1 MQRSVRLIRCDA
13 ASRHHRLNNS
23 EERLSCRRR
32 NSSRARATQS
42 DLLASLLSLAIAAPA
57 LAGDCPADKA
67 GTNPLPGAAT
77 APVGVTE
84 MELRIDRSREGIAS
98 TCPQRRLRYRHMEIQ
113 PGGVVP
119 LHSHAD
125 RPALI
130 MVNQGQIFEYSSQC
144 TVPIL
149 HKAGE
154 IARESNGLMHWWKN
168 EGKVVV
174 VLTIADIVNDKKPDS
189 MMPMM

>member
-1 MQRSVRLIRCDA
+1 MSSQARSVTGA
-13 ASRHHRLNNS
+13 GASV
-23 EERLSCRRR
+23 
-32 NSSRARATQS
+32 
-42 DLLASLLSLAIAAPA
+42 LLLGLLSVLFVAPSF
-57 LAGDCPADKA
+57 AGECPSGKA
-67 GTNPLPGAAT
+67 GANELPGAAT

-84 MELRIDRSREGIAS
+84 MELSYIDLGKEAVNL
-98 TCPQRRLRYRHMEIQ
+98 PQRRLRYRHMEIA

-119 LHSHAD
+119 LHSHGD

-154 IARESNGLMHWWKN
+154 IGRESNGLKHWWKN
-168 EGKVVV
+168 EGNVTV
-174 VLTIADIVNDKKPDS
+174 VLTIADIVNDKKVD
-189 MMPMM
+189 PMKDM

>member
-1 MQRSVRLIRCDA
+1 MLNRSRVHA
-13 ASRHHRLNNS
+13 AKSVFV
-23 EERLSCRRR
+23 
-32 NSSRARATQS
+32 
-42 DLLASLLSLAIAAPA
+42 ASLLSLAAAAPA
-57 LAGDCPADKA
+57 LAGTCPADKA
-67 GTNPLPGAAT
+67 GNNALAGAAT

-84 MELRIDRSREGIAS
+84 MELAYIDLAKESVNL
-98 TCPQRRLRYRHMEIQ
+98 PQRRLRYRYMEIQ

-130 MVNQGQIFEYSSQC
+130 MVNQGQIFEYSSKC
-144 TVPIL
+144 TVPIM

-168 EGKVVV
+168 EGNAVV

>member
-1 MQRSVRLIRCDA
+1 MSTSNTRS
-13 ASRHHRLNNS
+13 
-23 EERLSCRRR
+23 
-32 NSSRARATQS
+32 ARKAQS
-42 DLLASLLSLAIAAPA
+42 ILVASLLSLAVAAPV
-57 LAGDCPADKA
+57 LAGECPAGQA
-67 GTNPLPGAAT
+67 GANPLPGAAT

-84 MELRIDRSREGIAS
+84 MELASIDLANESVNL
-98 TCPQRRLRYRHMEIQ
+98 PQRRLRYRHMEIQ
-113 PGGVVP
+113 PGGIVP

-144 TVPIL
+144 LVPIS

-154 IARESNGLMHWWKN
+154 IARESNGLKHWWKN

-174 VLTIADIVNDKKPDS
+174 VLTIADIVNDRKPDS

>member
-1 MQRSVRLIRCDA
+1 MSTSKPI
-13 ASRHHRLNNS
+13 
-23 EERLSCRRR
+23 
-32 NSSRARATQS
+32 
-42 DLLASLLSLAIAAPA
+42 A
-57 LAGDCPADKA
+57 LARPAPSSSPA
-67 GTNPLPGAAT
+67 CCRSPSRRPRSPENARRTRPAT
-77 APVGVTE
+77 IRFPAPPRRPSASTE
-84 MELRIDRSREGIAS
+84 MELASIDLAKESVKLPE
-98 TCPQRRLRYRHMEIQ
+98 RRLRYRHMEIQ
-113 PGGVVP
+113 PGGIVP

-130 MVNQGQIFEYSSQC
+130 MVNQGQIFEYSSKC
-144 TVPIL
+144 TVPIS

-168 EGKVVV
+168 EGNVVV

>member
-1 MQRSVRLIRCDA
+1 MNTS
-13 ASRHHRLNNS
+13 HR
-23 EERLSCRRR
+23 
-32 NSSRARATQS
+32 SRARTAQS
-42 DLLASLLSLAIAAPA
+42 ALLAGLLSLAVAAPA
-57 LAGDCPADKA
+57 LAGSCPPDKL
-67 GTNPLPGAAT
+67 GNNPLTAAAK

-84 MELRIDRSREGIAS
+84 MELAFIDLSKES
-98 TCPQRRLRYRHMEIQ
+98 VNLPQRRLRYRHMEIQ

-130 MVNQGQIFEYSSQC
+130 MVNQGQIFEYSSKC
-144 TVPIL
+144 MVPIS

-154 IARESNGLMHWWKN
+154 IARESNGLQHWWKN
-168 EGKVVV
+168 EGNVVV
-174 VLTIADIVNDKKPDS
+174 VLTIADIVNDRKPDS

>member
-1 MQRSVRLIRCDA
+1 
-13 ASRHHRLNNS
+13 
-23 EERLSCRRR
+23 
-32 NSSRARATQS
+32 
-42 DLLASLLSLAIAAPA
+42 
-57 LAGDCPADKA
+57 
-67 GTNPLPGAAT
+67 
-77 APVGVTE
+77 
-84 MELRIDRSREGIAS
+84 MELSFIDLGKEAVNL
-98 TCPQRRLRYRHMEIQ
+98 PQRRLRFRHMEIA

-119 LHSHAD
+119 LHTHAD

-154 IARESNGLMHWWKN
+154 IGRESNGLKHWWKN
-168 EGKVVV
+168 EGNVVV
-174 VLTIADIVNDKKPDS
+174 ILTIADIVNDKKPDT

>member
-1 MQRSVRLIRCDA
+1 MSTSNR
-13 ASRHHRLNNS
+13 
-23 EERLSCRRR
+23 
-32 NSSRARATQS
+32 SRARAAQS
-42 DLLASLLSLAIAAPA
+42 VLLASLLSFVVAAPV
-57 LAGDCPADKA
+57 LAGDCPKDKVGA
-67 GTNPLPGAAT
+67 NPLAGAAT

-84 MELRIDRSREGIAS
+84 MELSSIDLSKES
-98 TCPQRRLRYRHMEIQ
+98 VKLPERRLRYRHMEIR

-119 LHSHAD
+119 LHTHAD

-130 MVNQGQIFEYSSQC
+130 MVNQGQIFEYSSKC
-144 TVPIL
+144 TVPIV

-168 EGKVVV
+168 EGNVVV

>member
-1 MQRSVRLIRCDA
+1 MTTSKQI
-13 ASRHHRLNNS
+13 
-23 EERLSCRRR
+23 
-32 NSSRARATQS
+32 RARATRTI
-42 DLLASLLSLAIAAPA
+42 LFASLLSLAVAAPA
-57 LAGDCPADKA
+57 FAGECPNGKA
-67 GTNPLPGAAT
+67 GNNPLPGAAT

-84 MELRIDRSREGIAS
+84 MELASIDLVKENVKL
-98 TCPQRRLRYRHMEIQ
+98 PERRLRYRHMEIQ
-113 PGGVVP
+113 PGGIVP
-119 LHSHAD
+119 FHSHAD

-130 MVNQGQIFEYSSQC
+130 MVNQGQIFEYSSKC
-144 TVPIL
+144 TVPIV

-168 EGKVVV
+168 EGNVVV

>member
-1 MQRSVRLIRCDA
+1 MSMSNR
-13 ASRHHRLNNS
+13 
-23 EERLSCRRR
+23 
-32 NSSRARATQS
+32 SRARAAQS
-42 DLLASLLSLAIAAPA
+42 ALLAGLLSLAVAAPA
-57 LAGDCPADKA
+57 LAGNCPADKVGA
-67 GTNPLPGAAT
+67 NPLPGAAK

-84 MELRIDRSREGIAS
+84 MELAFIDLGKESVNL
-98 TCPQRRLRYRHMEIQ
+98 PQRRLRYRHMEIQ

-149 HKAGE
+149 HKAGD

-168 EGKVVV
+168 EGSVVV
-174 VLTIADIVNDKKPDS
+174 VLTIADIVNDKKPDT

>member
-1 MQRSVRLIRCDA
+1 MFTSNQTRGRAARSALVA
-13 ASRHHRLNNS
+13 G
-23 EERLSCRRR
+23 
-32 NSSRARATQS
+32 
-42 DLLASLLSLAIAAPA
+42 LLSLAIAARA
-57 LAGDCPADKA
+57 LAGGCPADKV
-67 GTNPLPGAAT
+67 GNNPLAGAAK
-77 APVGVTE
+77 APVGVAE
-84 MELRIDRSREGIAS
+84 MELAYIDLGKEAVNL
-98 TCPQRRLRYRHMEIQ
+98 PQRRLRYRHMEIQ

-144 TVPIL
+144 TVPIV

-168 EGKVVV
+168 EGNVVV
-174 VLTIADIVNDKKPDS
+174 VLTIADIVNDKKPDT

>member
-1 MQRSVRLIRCDA
+1 MTHSKR
-13 ASRHHRLNNS
+13 
-23 EERLSCRRR
+23 
-32 NSSRARATQS
+32 RARMAQS
-42 DLLASLLSLAIAAPA
+42 TLVASLLALAVAAPA
-57 LAGDCPADKA
+57 LAGECPADKV
-67 GTNPLPGAAT
+67 GNNPLPGAAT
-77 APVGVTE
+77 APVGVAE
-84 MELRIDRSREGIAS
+84 MELASIDLSKES
-98 TCPQRRLRYRHMEIQ
+98 VNLPQRRLRYRHMEIR
-113 PGGVVP
+113 PGGIVP

-130 MVNQGQIFEYSSQC
+130 MVNQGQIYEYSSQC
-144 TVPIL
+144 KAPIL

-168 EGKVVV
+168 EGNVAV

>member
-1 MQRSVRLIRCDA
+1 MSMSNR
-13 ASRHHRLNNS
+13 
-23 EERLSCRRR
+23 
-32 NSSRARATQS
+32 SRARAAKS
-42 DLLASLLSLAIAAPA
+42 VFVASLLSLAAAAPA
-57 LAGDCPADKA
+57 LAGNCPADKA
-67 GTNPLPGAAT
+67 GNNPLAGAAT

-84 MELRIDRSREGIAS
+84 MELAYIDLSKES
-98 TCPQRRLRYRHMEIQ
+98 VNLPQRRLRYRHMEIQ

-130 MVNQGQIFEYSSQC
+130 MVNQGQIFEYSSKC

-154 IARESNGLMHWWKN
+154 IARESNGLQHWWKN
-168 EGKVVV
+168 EGNVVV

>member
-1 MQRSVRLIRCDA
+1 MSTFKRSRMRA
-13 ASRHHRLNNS
+13 A
-23 EERLSCRRR
+23 
-32 NSSRARATQS
+32 QS
-42 DLLASLLSLAIAAPA
+42 ALLASLVSLFAVSSAY
-57 LAGDCPADKA
+57 AGECPAGKA
-67 GTNPLPGAAT
+67 GANPLSGAAT

-84 MELRIDRSREGIAS
+84 SELSFIDLGKEAVNL
-98 TCPQRRLRYRHMEIQ
+98 PQRRLRFRHMEIA
-113 PGGVVP
+113 PGGMVP

-130 MVNQGQIFEYSSQC
+130 MVNAGQIYEYSSQC

-154 IARESNGLMHWWKN
+154 IGRESNGLKHWWKN
-168 EGKVVV
+168 EGNATV

>member
-1 MQRSVRLIRCDA
+1 MSTSNR
-13 ASRHHRLNNS
+13 
-23 EERLSCRRR
+23 
-32 NSSRARATQS
+32 SRARAAQS
-42 DLLASLLSLAIAAPA
+42 AIFAGLLSLAAAAPA
-57 LAGDCPADKA
+57 LAGGCPADKV
-67 GTNPLPGAAT
+67 GNNPLPGAAK
-77 APVGVTE
+77 APAGVTE
-84 MELRIDRSREGIAS
+84 MELAYIDLGKEAVNL
-98 TCPQRRLRYRHMEIQ
+98 PQHRLRYRHMEIQ

-168 EGKVVV
+168 EGNVVV
-174 VLTIADIVNDKKPDS
+174 VLTIADIVNDKKPDT

>member
-1 MQRSVRLIRCDA
+1 MTMS
-13 ASRHHRLNNS
+13 NP
-23 EERLSCRRR
+23 
-32 NSSRARATQS
+32 SRASAAQS
-42 DLLASLLSLAIAAPA
+42 ILFASLLSLAAAPA
-57 LAGDCPADKA
+57 FAGTCPADKA
-67 GTNPLPGAAT
+67 GNNPLAGAAK
-77 APVGVTE
+77 APVGVAE
-84 MELRIDRSREGIAS
+84 MELAYIDLSKES
-98 TCPQRRLRYRHMEIQ
+98 VNLPQRRLRYRHMEIQ

-149 HKAGE
+149 HKAGD
-154 IARESNGLMHWWKN
+154 IARESNGLQHWWKN
-168 EGKVVV
+168 EGSVVV
-174 VLTIADIVNDKKPDS
+174 VLTIADIVNDKKPDT